1 MAACPALALAALCF
15 LASCTELGDA
25 AASVDVFR
33 LVQYDVRGKPL
44 GSRRAALNLYAASG
58 LSAPG
63 LDLARAVVVLRVRDL
78 DLPLLKRVL
87 QKKQAVGGIILIL
100 PRKHGVGCS
109 SSNDKDAEGPS
120 QLEDGNVSLAGHLG
134 VVAELEELLV
144 HCNSQMPVYFALEN
158 DHLSSVI
165 NISRTSEM
173 VGKPASASNGG
184 GQCAAYSNLLITN
197 SGLGYKLLVASA
209 EPKKVP
215 TPGISNIQVGRLM
228 LQENVNESSF
238 THIIDH
244 ILLNWLRAP
253 SAVTSLFGRNI
264 VTDFQ
269 IMLAP
274 ITDSRYL
281 TSLAA
286 LFKWA
291 QGWLYGLS
299 GEGDSA
305 GLPTIVI
312 HASYDTFGAAPS
324 LATGAND
331 GGTGAVAVL
340 ELARLFS
347 RLYRRSPK
355 SKGGY
360 NLLFGLTA
368 GGPYNCAGTKQ
379 WLASL
384 DQRVLE
390 TVELTVSLKSLG
402 AGFQGASA
410 GKLHLHVS
418 KPPKDPKIK
427 VLHDTLAAVAVQLG
441 LEVNLVH
448 KKINIS
454 DPWTFGNPTFLTALG
469 GFFCLPTVIQK
480 VAWEHEQFSRQRIVA
495 GTLSC
500 HQAAVGELAHSG
512 GLTDL
517 REDVD
522 DVAVTRAT
530 KLVAEALGRLVYS
543 HLGGTTDIFAEGSSL
558 AVSQPFVSAW
568 LDLLSSSPRVI
579 PYLPKSA
586 PIVTALHKELA
597 SHTSDAKIHSCL
609 LDSSYVF
616 YDMPSATLQVYQVAS
631 VGFDLLIMLGVG
643 LYLGILYIVLHIT
656 TKGLDDFMGVV
667 RTSRIRK
674 VKFA

>member
-100 PRKHGVGCS
+100 PRKHGVGGS

-120 QLEDGNVSLAGHLG
+120 QQEDVNVSLAGHLG
-134 VVAELEELLV
+134 VLAELEELLV
-144 HCNSQMPVYFALEN
+144 HSNLQMPVYFALEN
-158 DHLSSVI
+158 DHLSSAI
-165 NISRTSEM
+165 NISRTSEV
-173 VGKPASASNGG
+173 VGKPASALNG
-184 GQCAAYSNLLITN
+184 
-197 SGLGYKLLVASA
+197 GYKLLVASA
-209 EPKKVP
+209 EAKKVP
-215 TPGISNIQVGRLM
+215 TPVISNI
-228 LQENVNESSF
+228 
-238 THIIDH
+238 
-244 ILLNWLRAP
+244 
-253 SAVTSLFGRNI
+253 
-264 VTDFQ
+264 
-269 IMLAP
+269 
-274 ITDSRYL
+274 
-281 TSLAA
+281 
-286 LFKWA
+286 
-291 QGWLYGLS
+291 QGWLYGMS
-299 GEGDSA
+299 GEGDFA

-368 GGPYNCAGTKQ
+368 GGPYNCDGTKQ

-402 AGFQGASA
+402 ARSQGAPA

-427 VLHDTLAAVAVQLG
+427 VLHDTLAAVAVQFG
-441 LEVNLVH
+441 LDVDLVH

-454 DPWTFGNPTFLTALG
+454 DPW
-469 GFFCLPTVIQK
+469 

-500 HQAAVGELAHSG
+500 HEAAVGELAHSG

-522 DVAVTRAT
+522 DVAVTRVT
-530 KLVAEALGRLVYS
+530 KLVAEALGRLIYS

-558 AVSQPFVSAW
+558 AVSQPFISAW

-586 PIVTALHKELA
+586 PIVTALHKELE
-597 SHTSDAKIHSCL
+597 SHTSDAKIHTCL

-616 YDMPSATLQVYQVAS
+616 YDTPSATLQVYQVAS
-631 VGFDLLIMLGVG
+631 VAFDLLIMLGVG

-667 RTSRIRK
+667 RTSRTRK

>member
-1 MAACPALALAALCF
+1 MSLTAK
-15 LASCTELGDA
+15 
-25 AASVDVFR
+25 
-33 LVQYDVRGKPL
+33 YDVRGKPL

-58 LSAPG
+58 LSTPG

-78 DLPLLKRVL
+78 DLPLLSRVL

-100 PRKHGVGCS
+100 PRKHGVGGS
-109 SSNDKDAEGPS
+109 SSSDKDAEGPS
-120 QLEDGNVSLAGHLG
+120 QQEDGNVSLAGHLG
-134 VVAELEELLV
+134 MVAELEELLV
-144 HCNSQMPVYFALEN
+144 HSNLQMPVYFALEN
-158 DHLSSVI
+158 DVLSSVI

-184 GQCAAYSNLLITN
+184 
-197 SGLGYKLLVASA
+197 YKLVISSA

-215 TPGISNIQVGRLM
+215 TPVISNI
-228 LQENVNESSF
+228 
-238 THIIDH
+238 
-244 ILLNWLRAP
+244 
-253 SAVTSLFGRNI
+253 
-264 VTDFQ
+264 
-269 IMLAP
+269 
-274 ITDSRYL
+274 
-281 TSLAA
+281 
-286 LFKWA
+286 
-291 QGWLYGLS
+291 QGWLYGMS

-312 HASYDTFGAAPS
+312 HASYDTFGAAPEIDIVILHLLQS

-347 RLYRRSPK
+347 RLYRSPK

-368 GGPYNCAGTKQ
+368 GGPYNCDGTKQ

-427 VLHDTLAAVAVQLG
+427 VLHDSLAAVAVQMG
-441 LEVNLVH
+441 LEVDLVH

-454 DPWTFGNPTFLTALG
+454 DPW
-469 GFFCLPTVIQK
+469 

-500 HQAAVGELAHSG
+500 HEAAVGELAHSG

-530 KLVAEALGRLVYS
+530 KLVAEALGRLIYS
-543 HLGGTTDIFAEGSSL
+543 HLGGMTDIFAEGSSL
-558 AVSQPFVSAW
+558 AVSQPFISAW
-568 LDLLSSSPRVI
+568 SDLLSSSPRVI

-586 PIVTALHKELA
+586 PIVTALHKELS
-597 SHTSDAKIHSCL
+597 SHTSDAKIHTCL
-609 LDSSYVF
+609 LDSSYNF
-616 YDMPSATLQVYQVAS
+616 YDTPSATLQIYQVAS

-656 TKGLDDFMGVV
+656 TKGLDDLMGVV